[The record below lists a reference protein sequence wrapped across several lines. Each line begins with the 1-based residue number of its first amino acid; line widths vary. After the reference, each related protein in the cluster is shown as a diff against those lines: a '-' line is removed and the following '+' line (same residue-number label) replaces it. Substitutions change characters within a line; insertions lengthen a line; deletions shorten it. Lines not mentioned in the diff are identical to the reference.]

1 MVKIF
6 KLFSKYLKEYPA
18 YFSFLMLAI
27 LVQAIGNSLSV
38 FAIAPVTDLLL
49 NIDSQKFSDSTQ
61 TLISLAPKE
70 SDPLLIAFIFFIST
84 LLVAALFSWIAQH
97 LVLLIKYTLIK
108 NILSNTLLSFYRA
121 RYSFFAEANRGE
133 ILNSFQRES
142 DKMGDAIGHFGTLF
156 ANSIQGL
163 IFLTLPF
170 YISTK
175 LTLIFISLAAISYF
189 PFILAQKY
197 IRSLGKKNTYTGN
210 KVSGFLNETL
220 SLSKVILVFAK
231 KEYVNNKFNRLYADH
246 AEVAVRFKSLVFGV
260 SAFFVPLGMGAA
272 ILTIYIGFSQGETLT
287 SMTMILF
294 SFFRLMP
301 VVGAFLT
308 NYNSIMG
315 SIPSFDQ
322 IETLSDESAKH
333 QESSGSKPFLSLESS
348 IELRNISFSYP
359 NRANVLEDISLKIE
373 KGSRVAIIGESGS
386 GKSTLMDI
394 LMGLYLPTAGN
405 FLLNGESIDIFEI
418 NSYRSRVGYV
428 PQESN
433 LFEASIR
440 ENLLWANPRA
450 SSKQIQE
457 ALKISNCDQ
466 FIKKMP
472 NGIDTQA
479 GFMGNKLSG
488 GQKQRLALAR
498 ALIINPE
505 IIFLDEATSSL
516 DVESEQYIKNAINAL
531 PATITVVV
539 IAHRLSAI
547 EHCDKFYKINDGK
560 IVEKSN

>member
-1 MVKIF
+1 MGKIF
-6 KLFSKYLKEYPA
+6 KLFSKYLKEYPV
-18 YFSFLMLAI
+18 YFAFLMLAI
-27 LVQAIGNSLSV
+27 LVQAVGNSLSV

-49 NIDSQKFSDSTQ
+49 NIDSQKFTDSTQ
-61 TLISLAPKE
+61 TLISLAPTGT
-70 SDPLLIAFIFFIST
+70 DPLLIAFIFFIST
-84 LLVAALFSWIAQH
+84 LLVAALFSWISQH
-97 LVLLIKYTLIK
+97 LVLLIKFTLIR
-108 NILSNTLLSFYRA
+108 NILSNTLISFYKA
-121 RYSFFAEANRGE
+121 KYSFFAEANRGE

-142 DKMGDAIGHFGTLF
+142 DRMGDAIGHFGTLV

-175 LTLIFISLAAISYF
+175 LTLIFISLAIISYL

-197 IRSLGKKNTYTGN
+197 ITSLDKKNTLTGN

-231 KEYVNNKFNRLYADH
+231 QESVNSKFNNLYANH

-260 SAFFVPLGMGAA
+260 STFFVPLGMGAA

-322 IETLSDESAKH
+322 IESLSI
-333 QESSGSKPFLSLESS
+333 ESSKHKEASGNKIFISLESA
-348 IELRNISFSYP
+348 IELRNTSFSYP
-359 NRANVLEDISLKIE
+359 NRANVLENISLSIE
-373 KGSRVAIIGESGS
+373 RGSRVAIIGESGS

-394 LMGLYLPTAGN
+394 LMGLYLPSAGE
-405 FLLNGESIDIFEI
+405 FLINNEKIDAFEI
-418 NSYRSRVGYV
+418 NSYRAKVGYV

-433 LFEASIR
+433 LFETSIR

-450 SSKQIQE
+450 SSEEIHE
-457 ALKISNCDQ
+457 VLKIANCDQ
-466 FIKKMP
+466 FIHKMP
-472 NGIDTQA
+472 DGIDTQA

-516 DVESEQYIKNAINAL
+516 DLESEQYIKDAINAL
-531 PATITVVV
+531 PSTITVVV

-547 EHCDKFYKINDGK
+547 EHCDKFYKISNGK
-560 IVEKSN
+560 IIETS

>member
-1 MVKIF
+1 MGKIF
-6 KLFSKYLKEYPA
+6 KLFSKYLKEYPV
-18 YFSFLMLAI
+18 YFAFLMLAI
-27 LVQAIGNSLSV
+27 LVQAVGNSLSV

-49 NIDSQKFSDSTQ
+49 NIDSQKFTDSTQ
-61 TLISLAPKE
+61 TLISLAPTGT
-70 SDPLLIAFIFFIST
+70 DPLLIAFIFFIST
-84 LLVAALFSWIAQH
+84 LLVAALFSWISQH
-97 LVLLIKYTLIK
+97 LVLLIKFTLIR
-108 NILSNTLLSFYRA
+108 NILSNTLISFYKA
-121 RYSFFAEANRGE
+121 KYSFFAEANRGE

-142 DKMGDAIGHFGTLF
+142 DRMGDAIGHFGTLV

-175 LTLIFISLAAISYF
+175 LTLIFISLAIISYL

-197 IRSLGKKNTYTGN
+197 ITSLGKKNTLTGN

-231 KEYVNNKFNRLYADH
+231 QESVNSKFNNLYANH

-260 SAFFVPLGMGAA
+260 STFFVPLGMGAA

-322 IETLSDESAKH
+322 IESLSIESSKH
-333 QESSGSKPFLSLESS
+333 KEASGSKIFISLESA
-348 IELRNISFSYP
+348 IELRNTSFSYP
-359 NRANVLEDISLKIE
+359 NRANVLENISLSIE
-373 KGSRVAIIGESGS
+373 RGSRVAIIGESGS

-394 LMGLYLPTAGN
+394 LMGLYLPSAGE
-405 FLLNGESIDIFEI
+405 FLINNEKIDAFEI
-418 NSYRSRVGYV
+418 NSYRAKVGYV

-433 LFEASIR
+433 LFETSIR

-450 SSKQIQE
+450 SSEEIHE
-457 ALKISNCDQ
+457 VLKIANCDQ
-466 FIKKMP
+466 FIHKMP
-472 NGIDTQA
+472 DGIDTQA

-516 DVESEQYIKNAINAL
+516 DLESEQYIKDAINAL
-531 PATITVVV
+531 PSTITVVV

-547 EHCDKFYKINDGK
+547 EHCDKFYKISNGK
-560 IVEKSN
+560 IIETS